1 MKVFKK
7 SPKERAAKKD
17 RRKDKAE
24 RARRQH
30 EIEEE
35 QRRRLQPHRRDLG
48 PISL

>member
-1 MKVFKK
+1 MKVFRKVAK
-7 SPKERAAKKD
+7 REALKEE

-35 QRRRLQPHRRDLG
+35 RRRRLQPLRRCLG
-48 PISL
+48 PISF

>member
-1 MKVFKK
+1 MKILKK
-7 SPKERAAKKD
+7 RPTKEALGED

-35 QRRRLQPHRRDLG
+35 RRRRLQPLRRGLG